1 MSVVEA
7 PPTQSDTLEPG
18 SRRSLGSYL
27 RDNEI
32 DTRMVGMIG
41 VLLAIWLVFH
51 FLSGGTFIT
60 PRNLWNLSV
69 QTSAIAIMA
78 TGMVLVIV
86 SRNIDLSVGSM
97 VGTVGMV
104 MAMLQVEW
112 LPPLMGSG
120 NSWIWLATLA
130 IGVVLG
136 ALIGAFQGSIIA
148 YVGVP
153 SFIVTLGGLL
163 VWRGFAWLTASGRTI
178 APMDATF
185 QLLGGGSS
193 GSLGETGSWIVGGVA
208 CVGIVALLV
217 MGRRRRRKFG
227 FRLRP
232 TWLDVVLGVLGCAVV
247 LAAVWVMNSYY
258 LPENLAIQYAEE
270 HDIPIPEG
278 GLQIPL
284 GIPYPV
290 LILIGV
296 TLVMSF
302 VTNRLRFGRYVF
314 SLGGNPEA
322 ANLAGIKTKRT
333 LVRVFMT
340 MGILVAISAR
350 GVDRASQRCGE
361 RPWHVERALC
371 HRRCSH
377 WRHIPVGRDRD
388 HSRSHPRRARHAVAA
403 IRHGPHWRRRSRA
416 GRGARS
422 HVGGRGRHRHHLP
435 EAGGPMTM
443 PSQNG
448 GTPLVEM
455 RDMSVSFGGVHA
467 VKDVTIDLH
476 QGEILGLVGGNG
488 AGKSTLIKTLAGAQK
503 ADSGDIFING
513 EPVSI
518 TTPRDAKSYGIETI
532 YQTLALADNQDAPSN
547 MFLGRELMTR
557 WGTLDDSAMEDATR
571 KIMARLNPRFQ
582 KFKEPV
588 STLSGGQ
595 RQSVAIA
602 RAVHFNAR
610 ILIMDEPTAALG
622 PAETEQVRELMRQL
636 QSEGLGIIMISHD
649 IHDVYDL
656 ADRISVMLQGKLV
669 GTVNKDD
676 VTMDEV
682 LAMIIIGKKPE
693 EVTTKELEQLHG

>member
-7 PPTQSDTLEPG
+7 PPTQSDILEPG
-18 SRRSLGSYL
+18 SRRSMGSYL

-32 DTRMVGMIG
+32 DTRMVGMIA
-41 VLLAIWLVFH
+41 VLLAIWVVFH

-120 NSWIWLATLA
+120 NSWIWLITLA
-130 IGVVLG
+130 LGVVLG

-232 TWLDVVLGVLGCAVV
+232 AWLDVVLGVLGCAVV
-247 LAAVWVMNSYY
+247 LGAVWVMNSYY
-258 LPENLAIQYAEE
+258 LPENLAIQYAEA

-278 GLQIPL
+278 GLRIPL

-314 SLGGNPEA
+314 SIGGNPEA

-340 MGILVAISAR
+340 MGILVAIS
-350 GVDRASQRCGE
+350 
-361 RPWHVERALC
+361 
-371 HRRCSH
+371 
-377 WRHIPVGRDRD
+377 
-388 HSRSHPRRARHAVAA
+388 
-403 IRHGPHWRRRSRA
+403 
-416 GRGARS
+416 GA
-422 HVGGRGRHRHHLP
+422 
-435 EAGGPMTM
+435 
-443 PSQNG
+443 
-448 GTPLVEM
+448 
-455 RDMSVSFGGVHA
+455 
-467 VKDVTIDLH
+467 
-476 QGEILGLVGGNG
+476 
-488 AGKSTLIKTLAGAQK
+488 
-503 ADSGDIFING
+503 
-513 EPVSI
+513 VSI
-518 TTPRDAKSYGIETI
+518 
-532 YQTLALADNQDAPSN
+532 
-547 MFLGRELMTR
+547 
-557 WGTLDDSAMEDATR
+557 
-571 KIMARLNPRFQ
+571 ARLNAA
-582 KFKEPV
+582 V
-588 STLSGGQ
+588 SGLGTLNELYVIAAAVIGGTSLSGGIGTIPGAILGALIM
-595 RQSVAIA
+595 QSLQSGMVLIGVGAPVQDVVLGVTLVVAVAIDTIYRRRAA
-602 RAVHFNAR
+602 R
-610 ILIMDEPTAALG
+610 
-622 PAETEQVRELMRQL
+622 
-636 QSEGLGIIMISHD
+636 
-649 IHDVYDL
+649 
-656 ADRISVMLQGKLV
+656 
-669 GTVNKDD
+669 
-676 VTMDEV
+676 
-682 LAMIIIGKKPE
+682 
-693 EVTTKELEQLHG
+693 